1 MEFSFALLMI
11 VSCIL
16 GVWAFIMT
24 ERNISNERKLKEMQ
38 EKQAAAIPDAESYSA
53 VLTPELISEAVRAN
67 GYVPNTTEHSVDFKI
82 QGETYVV
89 LTGRLPVLTLYKGY
103 ALDKADY
110 DMDLLRQACHRL
122 SDEMI
127 MVKAF
132 VSDDEDGINFQVT
145 TLEHCFGNFCASLG
159 RSIDIINEA
168 VDRNRAIYHE
178 MEEARDRRASAGSL
192 PERASASSASF
203 S

>member
-24 ERNISNERKLKEMQ
+24 ERNISNGRKLKEM
-38 EKQAAAIPDAESYSA
+38 EVKQAAATPDAERYSA
-53 VLTPELISEAVRAN
+53 VLTPELIAEAVRAN
-67 GYVPNTTEHSVDFKI
+67 GYVPTSNECSVDFKI
-82 QGETYVV
+82 QGETYAL

-103 ALDKADY
+103 ALDKSDY
-110 DMDLLRQACHRL
+110 DIDLLRQACHQL

-132 VSDDEDGINFQVT
+132 VNDNEDAINFQIT
-145 TLEHCFGNFCASLG
+145 TLEHCFGNFCASLC

-178 MEEARDRRASAGSL
+178 MEETRNRCDSAASL
-192 PERASASSASF
+192 PENTSASSASF